1 MLSRA
6 REFRLPRPALM
17 LAKKLVKALVAS
29 QRRRVQ
35 LSPRSVLMP
44 REKLL
49 LCLFRALTLGEYISC
64 EMQLVCLVIC
74 NYYNFKVV
82 YTQFGAPL
90 FPLRNTKLSRGCFLV
105 NSKHAQMFIIARA
118 FGAKLFC
125 LVAALPDLLAA
136 QYKIKQL
143 KVLPTAA
150 TVPSRAV
157 CYDKFYILKV
167 NLH

>member
-1 MLSRA
+1 
-6 REFRLPRPALM
+6 
-17 LAKKLVKALVAS
+17 
-29 QRRRVQ
+29 
-35 LSPRSVLMP
+35 MP

-64 EMQLVCLVIC
+64 EMQLECLVIC
-74 NYYNFKVV
+74 KYYNFKVV
-82 YTQFGAPL
+82 YTQFVVPL
-90 FPLRNTKLSRGCFLV
+90 FPLRSTKLSRGCFFV
-105 NSKHAQMFIIARA
+105 NSKHAQMFIIERA
-118 FGAKLFC
+118 FVAKLFC

-150 TVPSRAV
+150 TDPSRAV